1 MDAHSIHL
9 FDESSVIKT
18 TGKRKYGSSEVGK
31 RAIEIQP
38 YASNA
43 TFTIKGN
50 VHYARFLAP
59 FRSQNMKVTVQQFL
73 LDVLL
78 VE

>member
-1 MDAHSIHL
+1 MHIHF

-43 TFTIKGN
+43 TFTIN
-50 VHYARFLAP
+50 LLHNLHVEL
-59 FRSQNMKVTVQQFL
+59 TVSIS
-73 LDVLL
+73 
-78 VE
+78 